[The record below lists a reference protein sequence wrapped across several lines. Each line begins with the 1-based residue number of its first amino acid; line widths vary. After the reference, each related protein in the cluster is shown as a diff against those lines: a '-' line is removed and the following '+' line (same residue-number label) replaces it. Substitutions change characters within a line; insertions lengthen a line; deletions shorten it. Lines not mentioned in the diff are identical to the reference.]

1 VANALFVWGCAR
13 ASGREVVLRIED
25 HDRQRSRPEYARA
38 LLEDL
43 AWLGFEHDRGPY
55 TQADE
60 PQVYETALRSLAD
73 RAPVYGCDCSRAS
86 YAAWA
91 DVHGHGWRGSGC
103 PNDCRSRGLTADAAP
118 GIRVALPDRDES
130 WTDLRLGPQHAS
142 PTVDGDL
149 LVRDRDGNWT
159 YSFCVVI
166 DDERHGIDLV
176 VRGEDLLATTGRQLS
191 LARVLGRPTPPLH
204 LHHPLIL
211 KPDGSKLSKAEG
223 DTSVRE
229 LRATGASPADLIGR
243 AAAAVG
249 LIGRPGTLSAMDGAA
264 LAAATVSFS

>member
-1 VANALFVWGCAR
+1 MANALFVWGCAR
-13 ASGREVVLRIED
+13 ATNREVVLRIED
-25 HDRQRSRPEYARA
+25 HDRQRSRPEYTAA

-55 TQADE
+55 RQADE
-60 PQVYETALRSLAD
+60 GRVYEAALAHVAG

-86 YAAWA
+86 YARWA
-91 DVHGHGWRGSGC
+91 EEHGRSWRGPGC
-103 PNDCRSRGLTADAAP
+103 PNGCRTRGLTPDAAP
-118 GIRVALPDRDES
+118 GIRVALPDRVES
-130 WTDLRLGPQHAS
+130 WTDLRLGPQRSS

-149 LVRDRDGNWT
+149 LVRDREGNWT
-159 YSFCVVI
+159 YSFCVVV

-191 LARVLGRPTPPLH
+191 LGRVLGRRTPPAY

-211 KPDGSKLSKAEG
+211 RPDGSKLSKAER

-229 LRATGASPADLIGR
+229 LRASGASEADLIGR

-249 LIGRPGTLSAMDGAA
+249 LLDRPRELTALEGAA
-264 LAAATVSFS
+264 LAAASVSVT